1 MSIFEMGMMIA
12 FGSAW
17 PFSIYKSYKSK
28 STKGKSIQFLLIVLF
43 GYACG
48 LTHKIL
54 YNPDI
59 VIIFY
64 ALNTLMVMIDSLI
77 YLKNAFNERKEK
89 AD

>member
-28 STKGKSIQFLLIVLF
+28 STKGKSIHFLLIVVF
-43 GYACG
+43 GYVCG
-48 LTHKIL
+48 LIHKVL

-59 VIIFY
+59 VIVFY
-64 ALNTLMVMIDSLI
+64 ALNALMVAIDSLI
-77 YLKNAFNERKEK
+77 YLKNAINERKQK